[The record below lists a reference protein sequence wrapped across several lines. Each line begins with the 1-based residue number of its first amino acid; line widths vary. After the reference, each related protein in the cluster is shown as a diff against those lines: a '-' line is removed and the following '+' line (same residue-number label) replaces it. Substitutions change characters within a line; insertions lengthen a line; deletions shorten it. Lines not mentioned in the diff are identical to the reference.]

1 MHKLESW
8 LDRLESDT
16 DEWLVEGLQ
25 AGCDYFAMPT
35 GIISRIQGNSYIIRA
50 VHSTMGDIFAPGMS
64 FELQDTYCD
73 AVARSHKTVTYL
85 HVGRLPSMA
94 SHPVYTSLQL
104 ESYIGTPLY
113 GSGGRVIG
121 TVNFSSHE
129 VRQWEFDDQEVQT
142 IERMARKIASVISP

>member
-8 LDRLESDT
+8 LDRLEADT
-16 DEWLVEGLQ
+16 DDWLVEGLQ
-25 AGCDYFAMPT
+25 AGCDYFAMHT

-50 VHSTMGDIFAPGMS
+50 VHSAMGDIFTPGMS

-104 ESYIGTPLY
+104 ESYIG
-113 GSGGRVIG
+113 GGRVIG

-129 VRQWEFDDQEVQT
+129 VRQWEFDEQEIQA
-142 IERMARKIASVISP
+142 IEQMARKIASVISP